1 MKYKKGSSIIWG
13 FIIIFVALLFSIF
26 LGVVVYTFNLVA
38 ETLGQDVEVGQVN
51 LKDITDSTFG
61 QISTGMIDN
70 ADTIGILFLFG
81 MCLLMIFNGYYIG
94 SKNPKLF
101 FVVDVFI
108 LGLFFIPAIY
118 VSQVYEIFINSTTL
132 FEDTYI
138 NIIPKVSKFMLN
150 LPTIIATVGVIT
162 MILSYAGIRR
172 DDEMRGGDVNVL
184 GT

>member
-172 DDEMRGGDVNVL
+172 DDEMKGGDVNVL